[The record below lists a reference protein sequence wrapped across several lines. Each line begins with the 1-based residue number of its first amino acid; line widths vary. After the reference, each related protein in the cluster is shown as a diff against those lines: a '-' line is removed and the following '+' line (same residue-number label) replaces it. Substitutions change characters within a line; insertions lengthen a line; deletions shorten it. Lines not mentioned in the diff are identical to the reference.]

1 MNSGIGKLIGSVSY
15 ELASDEA
22 CRTKA
27 QHEARPSP
35 SKHARHKPSQGSAQA
50 YRKAGPARAKGHG
63 CVGRAARAAARTRMG
78 SPCGCRV
85 CVSFSSCEIP
95 ESARVSV

>member
-1 MNSGIGKLIGSVSY
+1 MNSGTGNLIGSVSY

-27 QHEARPSP
+27 QHEAGPSP

-63 CVGRAARAAARTRMG
+63 CVGRAARAAARTHG
-78 SPCGCRV
+78 QPLWLPCV
-85 CVSFSSCEIP
+85 CEFVLMHDS
-95 ESARVSV
+95 

>member
-1 MNSGIGKLIGSVSY
+1 MNSGTGNLIGSVSY

-35 SKHARHKPSQGSAQA
+35 SKQRRAPTPSPRQRQA
-50 YRKAGPARAKGHG
+50 HRKAGPARQGKAAQRGLRG
-63 CVGRAARAAARTRMG
+63 PSACVRAP
-78 SPCGCRV
+78 S
-85 CVSFSSCEIP
+85 
-95 ESARVSV
+95 

>member
-1 MNSGIGKLIGSVSY
+1 MNSGTGNLIGSVSY

-35 SKHARHKPSQGSAQA
+35 SKHARHKPS
-50 YRKAGPARAKGHG
+50 ARQGHG
-63 CVGRAARAAARTRMG
+63 CVGRAAWAAARTRMG

-85 CVSFSSCEIP
+85 CVSLCSCTIP
-95 ESARVSV
+95 KTIRIST

>member
-1 MNSGIGKLIGSVSY
+1 MNSGTGNLIGSVSY

-35 SKHARHKPSQGSAQA
+35 SKHARHKPS
-50 YRKAGPARAKGHG
+50 ARQGHG
-63 CVGRAARAAARTRMG
+63 CVGLAAWAAARTHG
-78 SPCGCRV
+78 QSLWLPCV
-85 CVSFSSCEIP
+85 CEFELMRDS
-95 ESARVSV
+95 

>member
-1 MNSGIGKLIGSVSY
+1 MNSGTRNLIGSVSY

-27 QHEARPSP
+27 QHEAGPSP

-50 YRKAGPARAKGHG
+50 YRKAGPARAKATDAWAALRGLLLA
-63 CVGRAARAAARTRMG
+63 CVG

-85 CVSFSSCEIP
+85 CVSLSSCEIP

>member
-1 MNSGIGKLIGSVSY
+1 MNSGIENLIGSVSY

-27 QHEARPSP
+27 QHEAGPSP

-50 YRKAGPARAKGHG
+50 YRKAGPARAKATDAW
-63 CVGRAARAAARTRMG
+63 AALRGLLLARVWAALVAA
-78 SPCGCRV
+78 V
-85 CVSFSSCEIP
+85 CV
-95 ESARVSV
+95 